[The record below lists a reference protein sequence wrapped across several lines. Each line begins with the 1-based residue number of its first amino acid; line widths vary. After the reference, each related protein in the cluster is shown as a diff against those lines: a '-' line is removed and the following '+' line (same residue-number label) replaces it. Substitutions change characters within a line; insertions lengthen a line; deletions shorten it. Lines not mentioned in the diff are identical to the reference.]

1 MDGPVKESP
10 WPHIPSRQREGVPM
24 KSSRSIESSP
34 PKTDSS
40 EVNCYNVFFLN
51 QMLSIGRN
59 CRDGSGGVEIILN
72 NFENPEVKLRSSN
85 RILLFIAYSQW
96 LLGSVTG

>member
-1 MDGPVKESP
+1 MALSP
-10 WPHIPSRQREGVPM
+10 QQAERRGAHEKFPQYRIF
-24 KSSRSIESSP
+24 P
-34 PKTDSS
+34 PKTDFS

-51 QMLSIGRN
+51 QMLSIGQN

-85 RILLFIAYSQW
+85 RILLFIAYSQ
-96 LLGSVTG
+96 